1 MSGRGLG
8 LNRAKVRAR
17 VGYGRALRAP
27 VLQACATTA
36 RRVLLRLQVLLWLQ
50 TCSTRCSASSYRA
63 TGVRYYGCRPA
74 ATRCRAFRRRL
85 QEHGCAAG
93 VAQPNV
99 VAAGI
104 DVGRAAAHAS
114 PPPPPSSSLLSPA
127 RLLCVAAHC
136 RQLRRRT
143 QRRGQASGTED
154 EARRLG
160 ACGHDGTASV
170 VARRSPTRCLPIPSA
185 DRRFDHTARSL
196 GGLNKRTFR
205 AVFFRKVVSVF
216 ATTRETSLTFRSIAT
231 VGPSAHGRSG
241 ARMAE
246 RSLEAIAYS

>member
-1 MSGRGLG
+1 M
-8 LNRAKVRAR
+8 
-17 VGYGRALRAP
+17 
-27 VLQACATTA
+27 QACSTRCSASSYRATGVCYYGCRCSYGCRPA
-36 RRVLLRLQVLLWLQ
+36 AP
-50 TCSTRCSASSYRA
+50 CSTRCSASSYRA

-104 DVGRAAAHAS
+104 DLGRAADG
-114 PPPPPSSSLLSPA
+114 A
-127 RLLCVAAHC
+127 RLVAATAFIVAALACEVVVTAPAAARVAAHC

-170 VARRSPTRCLPIPSA
+170 VARRSSTRCLPMTGA
-185 DRRFDHTARSL
+185 RGRRATLRRSIVDL
-196 GGLNKRTFR
+196 DQTCPDWGDNKSTFR
-205 AVFFRKVVSVF
+205 AFFFERFFRKL
-216 ATTRETSLTFRSIAT
+216 RRQDK
-231 VGPSAHGRSG
+231 PP
-241 ARMAE
+241 
-246 RSLEAIAYS
+246 